1 MISTLSGTMLVSPHL
16 QHYDVAILAI
26 PTLLTLDYL
35 LGQGRPPSVI
45 LRLMLAVGFL
55 LYPIYRVGEFIG
67 FQPLFLWLAA
77 VFIWDWTLLVSRQ
90 SAKEPEEEQ
99 REASA
104 GNALRGAPA
113 WHR

>member
-45 LRLMLAVGFL
+45 LRLMLAVCFL

-67 FQPLFLWLAA
+67 FQPLFLWLVA
-77 VFIWDWTLLVSRQ
+77 VFIWDWMLLVSRQ
-90 SAKEPEEEQ
+90 SAMEPEGEQ
-99 REASA
+99 CEPSA
-104 GNALRGAPA
+104 GNALHGAPA
-113 WHR
+113 